1 MHSTLLWANTKHF
14 VGRQNSLR
22 ELAVFHVDGYSIND
36 CMFLEVN
43 CNFGF
48 EHFGTFMGQQKSK
61 AAFLELLHDWTCT
74 TRFREA
80 KPPTCA

>member
-1 MHSTLLWANTKHF
+1 M
-14 VGRQNSLR
+14 
-22 ELAVFHVDGYSIND
+22 FHVDGYSIND

-43 CNFGF
+43 CNFGC

-74 TRFREA
+74 A
-80 KPPTCA
+80 